1 MTRLVG
7 HYGRTG
13 AAAITS
19 VIWALPMAAWAGSS
33 DLSPIDQ
40 TAYPKVAL
48 AVGLVMLLFWFALLA
63 WIARTPVA
71 PRQRRL
77 DLSQMSQSE
86 KRWTLALIAFG
97 AGLIAWLNAAAT
109 VDWAP
114 LGPALASGKLGPI
127 LFTAALAIFL
137 GAMLAGIAVSWRES
151 RNAFLAR
158 TAAGPPR
165 AGAHEP
171 GGPPPPQPAPPR
183 RPTEP
188 SVPPVSIPPV
198 KGAQSPRR
206 TK

>member
-1 MTRLVG
+1 MTRLVD

-97 AGLIAWLNAAAT
+97 PGPIPWLT
-109 VDWAP
+109 AP
-114 LGPALASGKLGPI
+114 PTLTWPPPRPAL
-127 LFTAALAIFL
+127 
-137 GAMLAGIAVSWRES
+137 
-151 RNAFLAR
+151 
-158 TAAGPPR
+158 
-165 AGAHEP
+165 
-171 GGPPPPQPAPPR
+171 
-183 RPTEP
+183 P
-188 SVPPVSIPPV
+188 S
-198 KGAQSPRR
+198 
-206 TK
+206 

>member
-1 MTRLVG
+1 MTRLVD

-48 AVGLVMLLFWFALLA
+48 AIGLVMLVVWFGLVAL
-63 WIARTPVA
+63 ITRTPVA

-77 DLSQMSQSE
+77 DLTQMSQAE
-86 KRWTLALIAFG
+86 KLWTLVLIAFG

-114 LGPALASGKLGPI
+114 LGPALASGKPGPI
-127 LFTAALAIFL
+127 LFASALAIFL
-137 GAMLAGIAVSWRES
+137 AAMLAGIAVSWQKS
-151 RNAFLAR
+151 RRAFVKR
-158 TAAGPPR
+158 TTAGT
-165 AGAHEP
+165 H
-171 GGPPPPQPAPPR
+171 PA
-183 RPTEP
+183 
-188 SVPPVSIPPV
+188 
-198 KGAQSPRR
+198 
-206 TK
+206 

>member
-1 MTRLVG
+1 MTRLVD

-48 AVGLVMLLFWFALLA
+48 AIGLVMLVIWFALLA

-77 DLSQMSQSE
+77 DLTQMSQAE
-86 KRWTLALIAFG
+86 KRWTLVLIAFG

-127 LFTAALAIFL
+127 LFATALAIFL
-137 GAMLAGIAVSWRES
+137 GAMLAGIVVSWRKS
-151 RNAFLAR
+151 RHAFAER
-158 TAAGPPR
+158 TN
-165 AGAHEP
+165 AGAHS
-171 GGPPPPQPAPPR
+171 A
-183 RPTEP
+183 
-188 SVPPVSIPPV
+188 
-198 KGAQSPRR
+198 
-206 TK
+206 

>member
-1 MTRLVG
+1 MTRLVD

-48 AVGLVMLLFWFALLA
+48 AIGLVMLVIWFALLA

-77 DLSQMSQSE
+77 DLTQMSQAE
-86 KRWTLALIAFG
+86 KRWTLVLIAFG

-127 LFTAALAIFL
+127 LFATALAIFL
-137 GAMLAGIAVSWRES
+137 GAMLAGIVVSWRKS
-151 RNAFLAR
+151 RHAFAER
-158 TAAGPPR
+158 AS
-165 AGAHEP
+165 AGAHS
-171 GGPPPPQPAPPR
+171 A
-183 RPTEP
+183 
-188 SVPPVSIPPV
+188 
-198 KGAQSPRR
+198 
-206 TK
+206 